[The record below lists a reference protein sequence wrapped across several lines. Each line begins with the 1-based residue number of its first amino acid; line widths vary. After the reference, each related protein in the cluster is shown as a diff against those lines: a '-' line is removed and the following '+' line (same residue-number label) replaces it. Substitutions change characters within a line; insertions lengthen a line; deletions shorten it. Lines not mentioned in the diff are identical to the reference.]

1 MNGRMRWVML
11 CAVSLFLGLLIRLF
25 QVQWA
30 QSDDFDARS
39 RQQHTA
45 IQVRV
50 KRGRILDRHGR
61 ELAVSENVY
70 SLVVYPPF
78 YRQIAARRPSPR
90 IEARKRE
97 LADLIATHV
106 GLDAQVVL
114 GRLGSEREFEW
125 VQRRMDHA
133 TAKAL
138 DDALIAA
145 EYGWWPRG
153 ALDLRVEERR
163 AYPSGSLAAHVVGY
177 TDIDGKGVTG
187 VEKTYDAV
195 LRSRDV
201 RRRVLKDGKGRA
213 IDPQVVADGTPHTGR
228 DIVLTI
234 DEAIQHAL
242 EVELA
247 AQCDEHEAAGGVG
260 IVMDPSNGEILAVA
274 NYPTFD
280 LNEYNDP
287 AITALQRRNRA
298 IWAPYEPGSVF
309 KVVTLSALLQSGR
322 MRGSDVIFC
331 ENGSYVPARR
341 IKAIRDAHPFG
352 HLTLAEVVSESSNI
366 GMLKAA
372 SRFTQD
378 EFRAYVR
385 AFGLMQRTGIDL
397 PYERTGLMSALSARS
412 GYAMYFAPWGQSVS
426 VTPIQMLSAV
436 NTIANSG
443 RPTQPHVRQE
453 AELTELPT
461 VIDAATAREVVD
473 IMVSVVDDGSGR
485 EAQMEGIR
493 VAGKTGT
500 SQKVEDGRP
509 GYKPGA
515 YISSFAGFFPADA
528 PEYSMLI
535 VIDEPRGAHY
545 GGQVAAPVFK
555 RVAERIR
562 QNEVMQPLRESLSY
576 AADAATGAS
585 VQ

>member
-11 CAVSLFLGLLIRLF
+11 CAVSLFLGLVIRLF

-39 RQQHTA
+39 RQQHSA
-45 IQVRV
+45 IEARV
-50 KRGRILDRHGR
+50 KRGRILDRNGR

-78 YRQIAARRPSPR
+78 YRQLAARRPSAG

-97 LADLIATHV
+97 LANLIATVV
-106 GLDAQVVL
+106 GADTDTTLRRLDSP
-114 GRLGSEREFEW
+114 RDFEW
-125 VQRRMDHA
+125 LHRRMDHA

-138 DDALIAA
+138 DDALIEAKL
-145 EYGWWPRG
+145 GWWPRG
-153 ALDLRVEERR
+153 AIDLRVEERR
-163 AYPSGSLAAHVVGY
+163 AYPGGSLGTHVIGH
-177 TDIDGKGVTG
+177 TDVDGKGVNG
-187 VEKTYDAV
+187 VEKTYDEL

-201 RRRVLKDGKGRA
+201 ARRVLKDGKGRA
-213 IDPQVVADGTPHTGR
+213 IDPDVVADETPDTGS
-228 DIVLTI
+228 DVVLTI
-234 DEAIQHAL
+234 DGTVQHAL

-247 AQCDEHEAAGGVG
+247 AQCAEYEAAAGVG
-260 IVMDPSNGEILAVA
+260 IVMNPTNGEIYAVA

-287 AITALQRRNRA
+287 DITGAQRRNRA

-322 MRGSDVIFC
+322 MSPTDVIFC
-331 ENGSYVPARR
+331 ENGSYVPHRR

-352 HLTLAEVVSESSNI
+352 DLTLAEVIAKSSNI
-366 GMLKAA
+366 GVLKAA
-372 SRFTQD
+372 SKFTQD
-378 EFRAYVR
+378 EFRAYVE
-385 AFGLMQRTGIDL
+385 AFGLTQLTDVDL
-397 PYERTGLMSALSARS
+397 PYERKGMMSALSASS
-412 GYAMYFAPWGQSVS
+412 GYAMYFAPWGQGIS

-436 NTIANSG
+436 NAIANSG
-443 RPTQPHVRQE
+443 RPTRPHVLKD
-453 AELTELPT
+453 AEPSDLPQ
-461 VIDAATAREVVD
+461 VIDAATARKVVD

-485 EAQMEGIR
+485 EARMEGVR

-500 SQKVEDGRP
+500 SQKVEDGRA

-535 VIDEPRGAHY
+535 VVDEPHGAHY

-562 QNEVMQPLRESLSY
+562 QNEVMQPLRENLSFVGGS
-576 AADAATGAS
+576 ADGTS